1 MSGDMSVNPY
11 ILHGFGPSP
20 YSVKMRAILRY
31 RRLPFV
37 WKAVG
42 WPRDVAVAAGLPPVI
57 PALTFPDGTV
67 MNDSTPLAYALER
80 AHPGQRSIIP
90 DDPAHAW
97 LSDLLEDFG
106 DEWVTKIMFHYRWF
120 YAADRAFAQDWV
132 ITSRDPQM
140 PEAERREAMQAFN
153 DRQVG
158 RMAMVGC
165 TDANRPV
172 IEDSYRFILGTLDR
186 HVRRMEY
193 LFGSRPSL
201 ADFGLFGQL
210 QILSVD
216 PTPMMEMRE
225 RAPDVYCWLLRLDD
239 ASGVEGEWLAADAPL
254 PEAVTALMK
263 HCGETYLP
271 FLAANRT
278 ALEGGAPLVD
288 LDILG
293 RPWSQAPFR
302 YQAKCY
308 DALRKKLAAL
318 PAEVRR
324 RLDPMLDAT
333 GCLRWLE

>member
-1 MSGDMSVNPY
+1 MNTKPY

-42 WPRDVAVAAGLPPVI
+42 WPRDAAVAAGLPPVI
-57 PALTFPDGTV
+57 PVLQFPDGTV
-67 MNDSTPLAYALER
+67 MNDSTPLAHALER
-80 AHPGQRSIIP
+80 AHPGQRSIVP
-90 DDPAHAW
+90 DDPAHAY

-106 DEWVTKIMFHYRWF
+106 DEWVTKAMFHYRWF
-120 YAADRAFAQDWV
+120 YAPDREFAQDWV

-165 TDANRPV
+165 TDANRPI
-172 IEDSYRFILGTLDR
+172 IEDSYRFLLDTLDA
-186 HVRRMEY
+186 HVRKMEF

-201 ADFGLFGQL
+201 AEFGLFGQL

-216 PTPMMEMRE
+216 PTPMAEMRK
-225 RAPDVYCWLLRLDD
+225 RAPDLYCWLMRLDD
-239 ASGVEGEWLAADAPL
+239 ASGVEGQWLDAGAPL
-254 PEAVTALMK
+254 PDAVIALLR
-263 HCGETYLP
+263 HCSETYLP

-278 ALEGGAPLVD
+278 ALESGATSVD

-318 PAEVRR
+318 PPDVRH
-324 RLDPMLDAT
+324 RLDPVLEAA